1 MPTVRLP
8 ETMARWPFPRRINPH
23 FPVVAE
29 ESTAW
34 LQSFKALSP
43 AAQRAFDR
51 GNFGLLT
58 ALVYPTLGRA
68 QYRIACDTMNM
79 LFLYDD
85 YTDDMD
91 EAGVAALFEAAMD
104 VLLHP
109 HKPSLPTD
117 SVLIQV
123 IRDLWSR
130 TVRNATATGRR
141 HFIDAWTLYAG
152 SVREETR
159 DRDQCRV
166 RTIEEHLAFR
176 RYTIGVELCYAMFEI
191 EIDLPDVIYQHPLVR
206 ALRDAVVDIVLLD
219 NDMCSYQKE
228 LKTGNEVQN
237 ILTVVM
243 RQEHLGLEGALEWL
257 ARKHQQRVNDV
268 LSLLPQLASLIF
280 PVEEVS
286 QMLAAYVD
294 HVVNFP
300 RANDCWN
307 FENERY
313 FVDWSQVKQDRM
325 ITL

>member
-1 MPTVRLP
+1 MPTVHLP
-8 ETMARWPFPRRINPH
+8 ETMARWPSPRRINPY

-29 ESTAW
+29 ESTTW

-58 ALVYPTLGRA
+58 ALVYPTLDRTH
-68 QYRIACDTMNM
+68 YRIACDTMNM

-85 YTDDMD
+85 CTDDMD
-91 EAGVAALFEAAMD
+91 EASVVALFEAAMD

-109 HKPSLPTD
+109 DKPALPTD

-130 TVRNATATGRR
+130 TVQRATTTGRR
-141 HFIDAWTLYAG
+141 HFIDAWTLYADAV
-152 SVREETR
+152 SEETR

-166 RTIEEHLAFR
+166 RNIEEHLAFR
-176 RYTIGVELCYAMFEI
+176 RYTIGVEICYAMFEI
-191 EIDLPDVIYQHPLVR
+191 DIDLPDVVYQHPLVQ
-206 ALRDAVVDIVLLD
+206 ALRAAVVDIVLLD

-228 LKTGNEVQN
+228 LRTGNEAQN

-243 RQEHLGLEGALEWL
+243 RQEHLDLEGALEWL
-257 ARKHQQRVNDV
+257 AREHQQRVDDA
-268 LSLLPQLASLIF
+268 LSLLPQLASLTF
-280 PVEEVS
+280 PEETGR
-286 QMLAAYVD
+286 MLVAYVE

-313 FVDWSQVKQDRM
+313 FGDWSQVRRDRM
-325 ITL
+325 VML